1 MTSPVSLQLD
11 NKVLRFKFTQDVMNI
26 ILGFAKLHQYDDKAS
41 YKEAWDEWK
50 DDNEDM
56 ITRESSRLT
65 ELGYSGSVVD
75 KMYKSGRYY
84 FRTKSMEKIEPKKR
98 RKYIN
103 MSKEIIEKMDEHINM
118 HFGNEEFTPANG
130 YENFCK
136 SYVVDLKD
144 EITRIVI
151 NVNITSE
158 DIILKIKKTYK
169 NRYFQITTK

>member
-1 MTSPVSLQLD
+1 MTSPASVQSD
-11 NKVLRFKFTQDVMNI
+11 NKVLRFKFTQDVMDT

-65 ELGYSGSVVD
+65 ELGYSGSVID

-84 FRTKSMEKIEPKKR
+84 FRTKSMEKTEPKKR

-118 HFGNEEFTPANG
+118 HIGNEEFTPANG

-136 SYVVDLKD
+136 SYVVDLK
-144 EITRIVI
+144 EEVTRIVT
-151 NVNITSE
+151 NGEITSE
-158 DIILKIKKTYK
+158 DIVLKIKKTYK